1 MEGRRRVIYRELLAE
16 ERGFFVTELNRQAA
30 EAAAFLA
37 ATDLGLTRS
46 PGVRWFVEEHR
57 FGRGLSMLGDR
68 IQEEAYRTFT
78 MDGPPNG
85 LRGSY
90 VPGQSEIWLKPQGFD
105 LDCAETAAHETYHY
119 AQYQR
124 LSAAELAAQ
133 RQSGR
138 AESDADAF
146 AVEFIARRADDLRR
160 LAADMAGLTAG
171 RY

>member
-1 MEGRRRVIYRELLAE
+1 MTYRELLDE

-57 FGRGLSMLGDR
+57 FGRGLSMLGNR
-68 IQEEAYRTFT
+68 IHEEAYRTFT
-78 MDGPPNG
+78 LDGPANS
-85 LRGSY
+85 LRGAY
-90 VPGQSEIWLKPQGFD
+90 VPNEAEIWIKPQGFD

-119 AQYQR
+119 AQHQR

-138 AESDADAF
+138 AERDADAF
-146 AVEFIARRADDLRR
+146 AAAFLARRADDLRR
-160 LAADMAGLTAG
+160 LAGEMAGLTAG
-171 RY
+171 RN